1 MRIKVIGVAIILA
14 ALVGCASVR
23 QLPAISELPWHDETF
38 AYDAKLV
45 SETKDELFRL
55 DAALVQR
62 LQGPATQSL
71 SAPKRLEHLLA
82 LLYGAEMK
90 SFPYAAGHSTVAAVT
105 WQQGRGDCLSLTV
118 LAYAMTR
125 ELKMSAQMQEV
136 KVPLLFDRRDG
147 VDFANEHVNLLVRE
161 SGLSV
166 WTNGRLD
173 AKDMIVDFEPQLG
186 ANREGKALSDEAILA
201 RFYNNRGAEYLVEDQ
216 RALAYAYLKAAIL
229 VNPAYPSSYSNLAQL
244 YQRAGLMLDA
254 EHLLRQA
261 VGLSRQALV
270 PLSALHRLLLTQGR
284 EAEALEMARLL
295 QSQRERDPYYWIGLG
310 ISHLNQGRTRQAI
323 DALEEAQLL
332 TSGFEEVHRY
342 LALAYSR
349 AGEQARASEQLG
361 LLEALSEDGGLGQG
375 RRKKFKVL

>member
-1 MRIKVIGVAIILA
+1 MLIKLILLVASLSV
-14 ALVGCASVR
+14 LVGCASVR
-23 QLPAISELPWHDETF
+23 QAPLASDLPWHDEVF

-45 SETKDELFRL
+45 TVTKEELFRL
-55 DAALVQR
+55 DPALVRR
-62 LQGPATQSL
+62 LQDAATQSL
-71 SAPKRLEHLLA
+71 SAPKRLEQLLA
-82 LLYGAEMK
+82 LLYGGEMK
-90 SFPYAAGHSTVAAVT
+90 PFPYAAGHSTVAATT

-118 LAYAMTR
+118 LAYAMAR
-125 ELKMSAQMQEV
+125 ELQMSAQMQEV

-173 AKDMIVDFEPQLG
+173 AKDMIVDFEPQMG

-244 YQRAGLMLDA
+244 YQRAGLVLDA
-254 EHLLRQA
+254 EHLLRHGL
-261 VGLSRQALV
+261 GLSKQTLV
-270 PLSALHRLLLTQGR
+270 PLSTLHRLLLTQGR
-284 EAEALEMARLL
+284 EAEALETARLL

-310 ISHLNQGRTRQAI
+310 LSHMNQGRARQAI
-323 DALEEAQLL
+323 EALEEAQQL
-332 TSGFEEVHRY
+332 TSGFDEVHRH
-342 LALAYSR
+342 LAAAYAMVGELTR
-349 AGEQARASEQLG
+349 AQDQRNLLTMIADGRSVAGARKKK
-361 LLEALSEDGGLGQG
+361 LGQ
-375 RRKKFKVL
+375 